1 MFYGLRASIMGL
13 FKFRWIPR
21 MYWVYPGL
29 PSIVVPYGD
38 GADFYYSG
46 HTGFMLMTVFFLR
59 RFNYIWCSYLAI
71 GGLLFM
77 MTVLLLYRGHYSIGT
92 TLFLQNAFVNPV
104 DLAIAL
110 CASTYSYI
118 TIQRYVEDIHVV
130 LRRITRFF
138 MGCFCKK

>member
-13 FKFRWIPR
+13 FKFRWIDR

-46 HTGFMLMTVFFLR
+46 HTGFMMMTVLFLR

-71 GGLLFM
+71 GGLIFM
-77 MTVLLLYRGHYSIGT
+77 MTVLLLYRGHYSIGEMP
-92 TLFLQNAFVNPV
+92 TLGP
-104 DLAIAL
+104 
-110 CASTYSYI
+110 S
-118 TIQRYVEDIHVV
+118 
-130 LRRITRFF
+130 
-138 MGCFCKK
+138 